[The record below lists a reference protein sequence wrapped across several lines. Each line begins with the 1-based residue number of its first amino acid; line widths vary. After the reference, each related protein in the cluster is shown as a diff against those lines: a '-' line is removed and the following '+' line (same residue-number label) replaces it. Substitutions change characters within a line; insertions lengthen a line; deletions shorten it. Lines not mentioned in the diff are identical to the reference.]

1 MKKCSMQL
9 KLSYIINSI
18 SNINII
24 HIIYRLK
31 VICMH
36 VEKEYR
42 ELENIEEI
50 RVYNITKD
58 KVFQEAEQVTKLDK
72 VRFSNIM
79 KLVPSDINVFQP
91 IDDDDYI
98 VERIGWN
105 LLERLNVRLEDVV
118 GRKFSEASPFY
129 YGIFK
134 DTFREVCQTNK
145 TKAMRIYYYMSDK
158 IVTLANIHVLCDE
171 GKVYIISDLKKAD
184 HTSKSVED
192 QKREEDENKATLI
205 EYFSQTGSFY
215 KARDEY
221 TWTPGIYN
229 IINRSKE
236 TSDAFYNIIFDLVI
250 PEDQPLVEE
259 LLQTMSPETDT
270 YENIIRIKT
279 PGGHTKYLDTYLY
292 AKFDEDG
299 EEISSYGLFKDIS
312 IDTHKHL
319 TRPVDFMLNGFNH
332 NSKLS
337 LLVEPL
343 SKRYEFSEGFYK
355 MVEIPKDEYIH
366 GKSIIENI
374 LEDDVKEELQRLIDG
389 EISEVN
395 SVFTYAVNGD
405 MDNCKICELFIER
418 FKYGNK
424 DHSIGFLTDITISR
438 KKQQELI
445 KSNAT
450 KNILIKEVHH
460 RVKNNLQVLNSFLN
474 LERRTYKD
482 NPNRILDNMQA
493 RLSSLALLHEKTYNT
508 DDFININLADYMKD
522 QDATLHMLF
531 GAKDI
536 NFTSEVDPEIHLS
549 INIITPLL
557 LIVDELTMNAIK
569 HAFPDPDM
577 PNKTISKKIDF
588 VDEHVCEL
596 ILKDN
601 GAGLKDPDA
610 LTNHNLGWEII
621 NNLTRQIN
629 GELEILDCEV
639 GTGFRI
645 VFPTNFEHEIA
656 YTKEQ

>member
-1 MKKCSMQL
+1 
-9 KLSYIINSI
+9 
-18 SNINII
+18 
-24 HIIYRLK
+24 
-31 VICMH
+31 MH
-36 VEKEYR
+36 VERQYR
-42 ELENIEEI
+42 ELEKIEEI
-50 RVYNITKD
+50 RVYNIERD
-58 KVFQEAEQVTKLDK
+58 EVFHPSEPVKKLDN
-72 VRFSNIM
+72 VRFSNVM
-79 KLVPSDINVFQP
+79 KHVPSDINVFQP
-91 IDDDDYI
+91 MDDGDFL

-105 LLERLNVRLEDVV
+105 LLERLNLKLEDVE
-118 GRKFSEASPFY
+118 GRRFSEASPFY
-129 YGIFK
+129 CDIFK
-134 DTFREVCQTNK
+134 DTFNEVLETGE
-145 TKAMRIYYYMSDK
+145 TKVMRIFYYISDK
-158 IVTLANIHVLCDE
+158 IVTLANIHILSDE
-171 GKVYIISDLKKAD
+171 GKIYVVSDLTKAENI
-184 HTSKSVED
+184 TKSVEE
-192 QKREEDENKATLI
+192 QKKEDDENKATLI

-215 KARDEY
+215 KAHDEY

-229 IINRSKE
+229 IINRTKE

-250 PEDQPLVEE
+250 PEDKPLVEE
-259 LLQTMSPETDT
+259 LLGTMSPETDT

-279 PGGHTKYLDTYLY
+279 PGGHIKYLDTYLY
-292 AKFDEDG
+292 SKFDENG

-312 IDTHKHL
+312 IDSHKHL

-355 MVEIPKDEYIH
+355 MIEVPKSEYIH
-366 GKSIIENI
+366 NESILNNI
-374 LEDDVKEELQRLIDG
+374 VEEDVRRELEKLIAGD
-389 EISEVN
+389 ITEVN
-395 SVFTYAVNGD
+395 KVLTYKVKGD
-405 MDNCKICELFIER
+405 KENSKVCELFIER
-418 FKYGNK
+418 FRYGNK
-424 DHSIGFLTDITISR
+424 NHSIGFLTDITLPR

-474 LERRTYKD
+474 LEKRAYGD

-508 DDFININLADYMKD
+508 EDFININLGDYMKD
-522 QDATLHMLF
+522 QDSTLHMLF
-531 GAKDI
+531 GAKNI
-536 NFTSEVDPEIHLS
+536 NFTSDVDPRIHLS
-549 INIITPLL
+549 MDVITPLL

-588 VDEHVCEL
+588 IDDNICEL

-601 GAGLKDPDA
+601 GVGLKDPDA
-610 LTNHNLGWEII
+610 LVNHNLGWEII

-629 GELEILDCEV
+629 GELELLDCEV

-645 VFPTNFEHEIA
+645 IFPVNFKHTIDQH
-656 YTKEQ
+656 KEKWEENK

>member
-1 MKKCSMQL
+1 
-9 KLSYIINSI
+9 
-18 SNINII
+18 
-24 HIIYRLK
+24 
-31 VICMH
+31 MH
-36 VEKEYR
+36 VERQYR
-42 ELENIEEI
+42 ELEKIEEI
-50 RVYNITKD
+50 RVYNIDRD
-58 KVFQEAEQVTKLDK
+58 KVFHPSKPVKKLDN
-72 VRFSNIM
+72 VRFSNVM
-79 KLVPSDINVFQP
+79 KHVPSDINVFQP
-91 IDDDDYI
+91 MDDGDFL

-105 LLERLNVRLEDVV
+105 LLERLNLKLEDVE
-118 GRKFSEASPFY
+118 GRRFSEASPFY
-129 YGIFK
+129 CDIFK
-134 DTFREVCQTNK
+134 DIFNEVLETGE
-145 TKAMRIYYYMSDK
+145 TKVMRIFYYISDK
-158 IVTLANIHVLCDE
+158 IVTLANIHILSDE
-171 GKVYIISDLKKAD
+171 GKIYVVSDLTKAENI
-184 HTSKSVED
+184 TKSVEE
-192 QKREEDENKATLI
+192 QKKEDDENKATLI

-215 KARDEY
+215 KAHDEY

-229 IINRSKE
+229 IINRTKE

-250 PEDQPLVEE
+250 PEDKPLVEE
-259 LLQTMSPETDT
+259 LLGTMSPETDT

-279 PGGHTKYLDTYLY
+279 PGGHIKYLDTYLY
-292 AKFDEDG
+292 SKFDENG

-312 IDTHKHL
+312 IDSHKHL

-355 MVEIPKDEYIH
+355 MIEVPKSEYIH
-366 GKSIIENI
+366 NESILNNI
-374 LEDDVKEELQRLIDG
+374 VEEDVRRELEKLIAGD
-389 EISEVN
+389 ITEVN
-395 SVFTYAVNGD
+395 KVLTYKVKGD
-405 MDNCKICELFIER
+405 KEKTKVCELFIER
-418 FKYGNK
+418 FRYGNK
-424 DHSIGFLTDITISR
+424 DHSIGFLTDITLSR

-474 LERRTYKD
+474 LEKRAYGD

-508 DDFININLADYMKD
+508 DDFININLEDYMKD
-522 QDATLHMLF
+522 QDSTLHMLF
-531 GAKDI
+531 GAKNI
-536 NFTSEVDPEIHLS
+536 NFTSDVDPRIHLS
-549 INIITPLL
+549 MDVITPLL

-577 PNKTISKKIDF
+577 PNKTISKKIEFID
-588 VDEHVCEL
+588 DHICEL

-601 GAGLKDPDA
+601 GVGLKDPDA
-610 LTNHNLGWEII
+610 LVNHNLGWEII

-629 GELEILDCEV
+629 GKLELLDCEV

-645 VFPTNFEHEIA
+645 IFPVNFEHTIDEH
-656 YTKEQ
+656 KEWEEDK

>member
-1 MKKCSMQL
+1 
-9 KLSYIINSI
+9 
-18 SNINII
+18 
-24 HIIYRLK
+24 
-31 VICMH
+31 MH
-36 VEKEYR
+36 VEKQYR
-42 ELENIEEI
+42 ELEKIEEI
-50 RVYNITKD
+50 RVYNIEKNE
-58 KVFQEAEQVTKLDK
+58 VFQEAKK
-72 VRFSNIM
+72 VKELEDIRFSNIM
-79 KLVPSDINVFQP
+79 KHIPSDINVFQP
-91 IDDDDYI
+91 LDDGDYL

-105 LLERLNVRLEDVV
+105 LLERLNLMPEDVE
-118 GRKFSEASPFY
+118 GRKFSETSPFY
-129 YGIFK
+129 FSIFK
-134 DTFREVCQTNK
+134 ETFEEVCKTGK
-145 TKAMRIYYYMSDK
+145 TKPMRIFYYISDK
-158 IVTLANIHVLCDE
+158 IVTLANIHVLYDE
-171 GKVYIISDLKKAD
+171 GKVYILSDLTKAE
-184 HTSKSVED
+184 HVTKSIEER
-192 QKREEDENKATLI
+192 QKEEDENKATLI

-215 KARDEY
+215 KAHDEY

-250 PEDQPLVEE
+250 PEDRPLVEE
-259 LLQTMSPETDT
+259 LIDTMSPETDT

-279 PGGHTKYLDTYLY
+279 PGGHIKYLDTYLY
-292 AKFDEDG
+292 SKFDANG
-299 EEISSYGLFKDIS
+299 EVVSHYGLFKDIS
-312 IDTHKHL
+312 IDSHKHL

-355 MVEIPKDEYIH
+355 MIEIPKREYH
-366 GKSIIENI
+366 HSESILENI
-374 LEDDVKEELQRLIDG
+374 VEDDVRKDIKRLIDG
-389 EISEVN
+389 EITELNKVL
-395 SVFTYAVNGD
+395 TYKVHGD

-424 DHSIGFLTDITISR
+424 DHSIGFLTDITLSR

-445 KSNAT
+445 RSNAT

-474 LERRTYKD
+474 LERREYAD

-508 DDFININLADYMKD
+508 DDFININLQDYMKD
-522 QDATLHMLF
+522 QDETLHMLF

-536 NFTSEVDPEIHLS
+536 NFTSEVDPKIHLS
-549 INIITPLL
+549 IDVITPLL

-569 HAFPDPDM
+569 HAFPDHDM

-588 VDEHVCEL
+588 VDEHICKL
-596 ILKDN
+596 ILRDN
-601 GAGLKDPDA
+601 GVGLKDPNA
-610 LTNHNLGWEII
+610 LINHNLGWEII

-639 GTGFRI
+639 GTGFKI
-645 VFPTNFEHEIA
+645 LFPVNFDHTIA
-656 YTKEQ
+656 YHREEWGKANEN

>member
-1 MKKCSMQL
+1 
-9 KLSYIINSI
+9 
-18 SNINII
+18 
-24 HIIYRLK
+24 
-31 VICMH
+31 MH
-36 VEKEYR
+36 VEKQYR
-42 ELENIEEI
+42 ELEKIEEI
-50 RVYNITKD
+50 RVYNIEKNE
-58 KVFQEAEQVTKLDK
+58 VFQEAKK
-72 VRFSNIM
+72 VKELEDIRFSNIM
-79 KLVPSDINVFQP
+79 KHIPSDINVFQP
-91 IDDDDYI
+91 LDDGDYL

-105 LLERLNVRLEDVV
+105 LLERLNLMPEDVE
-118 GRKFSEASPFY
+118 GRKFSETSPFY
-129 YGIFK
+129 FSIFK
-134 DTFREVCQTNK
+134 ETFEEVCKTGK
-145 TKAMRIYYYMSDK
+145 TKPMRIFYYISDK
-158 IVTLANIHVLCDE
+158 IVTLANIHVLYDE
-171 GKVYIISDLKKAD
+171 GKVYILSDLTKAE
-184 HTSKSVED
+184 HVTKSIEER
-192 QKREEDENKATLI
+192 QKEEDENKATLI

-215 KARDEY
+215 KAHDEY

-250 PEDQPLVEE
+250 PEDRPLVEE
-259 LLQTMSPETDT
+259 LIDTMSPETDT

-279 PGGHTKYLDTYLY
+279 PGGHIKYLDTYLY
-292 AKFDEDG
+292 SKFDANG
-299 EEISSYGLFKDIS
+299 EVVSHYGLFKDIS
-312 IDTHKHL
+312 IDSHKHL

-355 MVEIPKDEYIH
+355 MIEIPKREYH
-366 GKSIIENI
+366 HSESILENI
-374 LEDDVKEELQRLIDG
+374 VEDDVRKDIKRLIDG
-389 EISEVN
+389 EITELNKVL
-395 SVFTYAVNGD
+395 TYKVHGD
-405 MDNCKICELFIER
+405 IDNCKICELFIER

-424 DHSIGFLTDITISR
+424 DHSIGFLTDITLSR

-445 KSNAT
+445 RSNAT

-474 LERRTYKD
+474 LERREYAD

-508 DDFININLADYMKD
+508 DDFININLQDYMKD
-522 QDATLHMLF
+522 QDETLHMLF

-536 NFTSEVDPEIHLS
+536 NFTSEVDPKIHLS
-549 INIITPLL
+549 IDVITPLL

-588 VDEHVCEL
+588 VDEHICKL
-596 ILKDN
+596 ILRDN
-601 GAGLKDPDA
+601 GVGLKDPNA
-610 LTNHNLGWEII
+610 LINHNLGWEII

-639 GTGFRI
+639 GTGFKI
-645 VFPTNFEHEIA
+645 LFPVNFDHTIA
-656 YTKEQ
+656 YHREEWGKANEN

>member
-1 MKKCSMQL
+1 
-9 KLSYIINSI
+9 
-18 SNINII
+18 
-24 HIIYRLK
+24 
-31 VICMH
+31 MH
-36 VEKEYR
+36 VEKQYR
-42 ELENIEEI
+42 EMEKIEEI
-50 RVYNITKD
+50 RVYNIEKNE
-58 KVFQEAEQVTKLDK
+58 VFQEAKK
-72 VRFSNIM
+72 VKELEDIRFSNIM
-79 KLVPSDINVFQP
+79 KHIPSDINVFQP
-91 IDDDDYI
+91 LDDGDYL

-105 LLERLNVRLEDVV
+105 LLERLNLMPEDVE
-118 GRKFSEASPFY
+118 GRKFSETSPFY
-129 YGIFK
+129 FSIFK
-134 DTFREVCQTNK
+134 ETFEEVCKTGK
-145 TKAMRIYYYMSDK
+145 TKPMRIFYYISDK
-158 IVTLANIHVLCDE
+158 IVTLANIHVLYDE
-171 GKVYIISDLKKAD
+171 GKVYILSDLTKAE
-184 HTSKSVED
+184 HVTKSIEER
-192 QKREEDENKATLI
+192 QKEEDENKATLI

-215 KARDEY
+215 KAHDEY

-250 PEDQPLVEE
+250 PEDRPLVEE
-259 LLQTMSPETDT
+259 LIDTMSPETDT

-279 PGGHTKYLDTYLY
+279 PGGHIKYLDTYLY
-292 AKFDEDG
+292 SKFDANG
-299 EEISSYGLFKDIS
+299 EVVSHYGLFKDIS
-312 IDTHKHL
+312 IDSHKHL

-355 MVEIPKDEYIH
+355 MIEIPKREYH
-366 GKSIIENI
+366 HSESILENI
-374 LEDDVKEELQRLIDG
+374 VEDDVRKDIKRLIDG
-389 EISEVN
+389 EITELNKVL
-395 SVFTYAVNGD
+395 TYKVHGD

-424 DHSIGFLTDITISR
+424 DHSIGFLTDITLSR

-445 KSNAT
+445 RSNAT

-474 LERRTYKD
+474 LERREYAD

-508 DDFININLADYMKD
+508 DDFININLQDYMKD
-522 QDATLHMLF
+522 QDETLHMLF

-536 NFTSEVDPEIHLS
+536 NFTSEVDPKIHLS
-549 INIITPLL
+549 IDVITPLL

-569 HAFPDPDM
+569 HAFPDHDM

-588 VDEHVCEL
+588 VDEHICKL
-596 ILKDN
+596 ILRDN
-601 GAGLKDPDA
+601 GVGLKDPNA
-610 LTNHNLGWEII
+610 LINHNLGWEII

-639 GTGFRI
+639 GTGFKI
-645 VFPTNFEHEIA
+645 LFPVNFDHTIA
-656 YTKEQ
+656 YHREEWGKANEN

>member
-1 MKKCSMQL
+1 
-9 KLSYIINSI
+9 
-18 SNINII
+18 
-24 HIIYRLK
+24 
-31 VICMH
+31 MH
-36 VEKEYR
+36 VERQYR
-42 ELENIEEI
+42 ELEKIEEI
-50 RVYNITKD
+50 RVYNIDKD
-58 KVFQEAEQVTKLDK
+58 EVFQPSEPVKKMDK

-79 KLVPSDINVFQP
+79 KHVPSDINVFSP
-91 IDDDDYI
+91 LGDSGDYI

-105 LLERLNVRLEDVV
+105 LLERVNVLLEDVE
-118 GRKFSEASPFY
+118 GRKLSEVSPFY
-129 YGIFK
+129 YEIFK
-134 DTFREVCQTNK
+134 DSFDEVSRTGK
-145 TKAMRIYYYMSDK
+145 TKAMRIFYYMSDK
-158 IVTLANIHVLCDE
+158 IITLANIHILWDE
-171 GKVYIISDLKKAD
+171 GKVYVVSDLKKAE
-184 HTSKSVED
+184 HKITKSVEEQ
-192 QKREEDENKATLI
+192 QKEDEENKATLI
-205 EYFSQTGSFY
+205 EYFSQTGSYY
-215 KARDEY
+215 KTHDEY

-236 TSDAFYNIIFDLVI
+236 TSDSYYNIIFDLVI
-250 PEDQPLVEE
+250 PEDKPLVDE
-259 LLQTMSPETDT
+259 LLETMSPETDT

-279 PGGHTKYLDTYLY
+279 PGGHIKYLDTYLY
-292 AKFDEDG
+292 SKFDEDG
-299 EEISSYGLFKDIS
+299 EEISHYGLFKDIS
-312 IDTHKHL
+312 IDSHKHM

-355 MVEIPKDEYIH
+355 MIEIPKNEYVH
-366 GKSIIENI
+366 SIDVLDNI
-374 LEDDVKEELQRLIDG
+374 VEEDVKNDIMKLIEG
-389 EISEVN
+389 KLTEVN
-395 SVFTYAVNGD
+395 RVFNYKVNGD
-405 MDNCKICELFIER
+405 DENCKICELFIER

-424 DHSIGFLTDITISR
+424 DHSIGFLTDITLSR

-445 KSNAT
+445 RSNAT

-474 LERRTYKD
+474 LERRAYGS

-508 DDFININLADYMKD
+508 EDFININLEDYMKD
-522 QDATLHMLF
+522 QDDTLHSLF

-549 INIITPLL
+549 MDVITPLL

-577 PNKTISKKIDF
+577 PDKTISKKIDF
-588 VDEHVCEL
+588 VDENVCEL

-601 GAGLKDPDA
+601 GVGLKDPDA
-610 LTNHNLGWEII
+610 LINHNLGWEII
-621 NNLTRQIN
+621 NNLTGQIN

-645 VFPTNFEHEIA
+645 LFPVNFEHTLEE
-656 YTKEQ
+656 YKEKNGGEQ

>member
-1 MKKCSMQL
+1 
-9 KLSYIINSI
+9 
-18 SNINII
+18 
-24 HIIYRLK
+24 
-31 VICMH
+31 MH
-36 VEKEYR
+36 VERQYR
-42 ELENIEEI
+42 ELEKIEEI
-50 RVYNITKD
+50 RVYNIERD
-58 KVFQEAEQVTKLDK
+58 EVFHPSEPVKKLDN
-72 VRFSNIM
+72 VRFSNVM
-79 KLVPSDINVFQP
+79 KHVPSDINVFQP
-91 IDDDDYI
+91 MDDGDFL

-105 LLERLNVRLEDVV
+105 LLERLNLKLEDVE
-118 GRKFSEASPFY
+118 GRRFSEASPFY
-129 YGIFK
+129 CDIFK
-134 DTFREVCQTNK
+134 DIFNEVLETGE
-145 TKAMRIYYYMSDK
+145 TKVMRIFYYISDK
-158 IVTLANIHVLCDE
+158 IVTLANIHILSDE
-171 GKVYIISDLKKAD
+171 GKIYVVSDLTKAENI
-184 HTSKSVED
+184 TKSVEE
-192 QKREEDENKATLI
+192 QKKEDDENKATLI

-215 KARDEY
+215 KAHDEY

-229 IINRSKE
+229 IINRTKE

-250 PEDQPLVEE
+250 PEDKPLVEE
-259 LLQTMSPETDT
+259 LLGTMSPETDT

-279 PGGHTKYLDTYLY
+279 SGGHIKYLDTYLY
-292 AKFDEDG
+292 SKFDENG

-312 IDTHKHL
+312 IDSHKHL

-355 MVEIPKDEYIH
+355 MIEVPKSEYIH
-366 GKSIIENI
+366 NESILNNI
-374 LEDDVKEELQRLIDG
+374 VEEDVRRELEKLIAGD
-389 EISEVN
+389 ITEVN
-395 SVFTYAVNGD
+395 KVLTYKVKGD
-405 MDNCKICELFIER
+405 REKTKVCELFIER
-418 FKYGNK
+418 FRYGNK
-424 DHSIGFLTDITISR
+424 DHSIGFLTDITLSR

-474 LERRTYKD
+474 LEKRAYGD

-493 RLSSLALLHEKTYNT
+493 RLSSLALLHENTYNT
-508 DDFININLADYMKD
+508 DDFININLEDYMKD
-522 QDATLHMLF
+522 QDSTLHMLF
-531 GAKDI
+531 GAKNI
-536 NFTSEVDPEIHLS
+536 NFTSDVDPRIHLS
-549 INIITPLL
+549 MDVITPLL

-588 VDEHVCEL
+588 IDDHICEL

-601 GAGLKDPDA
+601 GVGLKDPDA
-610 LTNHNLGWEII
+610 LVNHNLGWEII

-629 GELEILDCEV
+629 GELELLDCEV

-645 VFPTNFEHEIA
+645 IFPVNFKHTIDQH
-656 YTKEQ
+656 KEKWEENK